1 MKELKVYT
9 YKESETRKG
18 ITFQEV
24 MLLSVNFYRRE
35 RALSVSF
42 GLVQQQRSKLFFI
55 GVTFN
60 FDLIS
65 KKCGKKF
72 YHLKRGTAFKET
84 TKYQNVSTH
93 E

>member
-42 GLVQQQRSKLFFI
+42 GLVQQQEVNSFSS
-55 GVTFN
+55 G
-60 FDLIS
+60 
-65 KKCGKKF
+65 
-72 YHLKRGTAFKET
+72 
-84 TKYQNVSTH
+84 
-93 E
+93 